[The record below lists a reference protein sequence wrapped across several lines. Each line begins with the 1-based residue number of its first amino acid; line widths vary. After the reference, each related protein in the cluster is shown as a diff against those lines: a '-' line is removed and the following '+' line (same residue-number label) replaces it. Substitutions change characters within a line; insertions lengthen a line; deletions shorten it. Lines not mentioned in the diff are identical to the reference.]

1 MILGS
6 LSAATLSFFP
16 ALLPSLPFFLSLT
29 SNYVSRYWPTSSLEP
44 LRESHYS
51 EARKQ
56 VSVTVPTKFVLLK
69 LVGIPLLTSPEHG
82 VATVWLVA
90 TLGARSI
97 SRRLN
102 RRTIQNVDV
111 PKACNVIVDPAA
123 PMALRLQS
131 NLLYGISRV
140 YSQQCGYTL
149 LDVQAMHD
157 RMRQTLRSVPAGGL
171 DPSAGKARPEQ
182 LVLPYDPSF
191 LPENNLPGLGLDLSK
206 LNRLLE
212 TESSQQSNVFI
223 PQTPDLSQSALSSS
237 SALGLNIPSDE
248 NILRDM
254 GGFSSEAD
262 AASFAKGGLDFGRVL
277 ASSLNDEGGVLL
289 QPDFEFDEDGNIV
302 ELGVRTQ
309 NEVRAR
315 LASEPFLVGEDVE
328 MAITNEPAR
337 PLRPAV
343 FCDGDDAPR
352 EPVET
357 ETQGATAPQRQR
369 GPKFLASDLQT
380 ALRNAELAA
389 MNDDY
394 MHNVAVAARHKR
406 QNRVSTQA
414 KKNAAYWVF
423 GLGIGSVG
431 AGVGSPRVIHPLHFF
446 SGDELYETLVS
457 HKRPLEDEPEAEGRR
472 VRARED
478 DEQGRVDIV
487 DDTNLWNEDVELGR
501 HQSPPLYDDN
511 SSQMPWN
518 ITASVQSSRHGASAA
533 NIFGGLGSVSDLS
546 SRGLPES
553 VASFGRAPSVGPSG
567 IGRPRNRLTSASPL
581 AGRGFPYDLDNL
593 SIPGHYDDDLDKLE
607 GFDLGNYLDDNVIG
621 DNNSNADAAGPSH
634 KSQELQNSL
643 TESVMD
649 QEGINFLGFLAAKI
663 ESLKPAEESAEG
675 ASATEITFSTLLPFQ
690 ETSATVATQGLMHI
704 LALATKGF
712 LRVRQDEYQDQSSPD
727 DGVRYEFGEIFIGLA
742 EV

>member
-1 MILGS
+1 M
-6 LSAATLSFFP
+6 F
-16 ALLPSLPFFLSLT
+16 
-29 SNYVSRYWPTSSLEP
+29 Y
-44 LRESHYS
+44 SH
-51 EARKQ
+51 E
-56 VSVTVPTKFVLLK
+56 
-69 LVGIPLLTSPEHG
+69 ILTSPEHG

-102 RRTIQNVDV
+102 RQTIQNVDV
-111 PKACNVIVDPAA
+111 PKACNVIIDPAA

-131 NLLYGISRV
+131 NLLYGVSRV
-140 YSQQCGYTL
+140 YSQQCGYAL

-171 DPSAGKARPEQ
+171 DPSAGKARPDQ

-212 TESSQQSNVFI
+212 TDASQQSSVSM

-237 SALGLNIPSDE
+237 SIPGLNIPSDE

-254 GGFSSEAD
+254 VGFSSEAD
-262 AASFAKGGLDFGRVL
+262 AASFAQGGADFGKML
-277 ASSLNDEGGVLL
+277 AASLNDEGGVLL

-302 ELGVRTQ
+302 ELGVRNQ
-309 NEVRAR
+309 NELRTR
-315 LASEPFLVGEDVE
+315 PASEPLLIDEEIE

-337 PLRPAV
+337 PVRPVV
-343 FCDGDDAPR
+343 FFGGGADAPR
-352 EPVET
+352 DPVET
-357 ETQGATAPQRQR
+357 ETHEATAPQRQR
-369 GPKFLASDLQT
+369 APKILASDIQT
-380 ALRNAELAA
+380 ALRNVELAA

-394 MHNVAVAARHKR
+394 MHNMAVAARHKR
-406 QNRVSTQA
+406 QNRVPTQA

-431 AGVGSPRVIHPLHFF
+431 TGVGSSRVIHPLHSF
-446 SGDELYETLVS
+446 SGDKLYETLVP
-457 HKRPLEDEPEAEGRR
+457 HKRPLEDDSEAEKRR

-478 DEQGRVDIV
+478 DEQGRM
-487 DDTNLWNEDVELGR
+487 DTVGDNNLWNEDVELGR
-501 HQSPPLYDDN
+501 HQSPPLHDDN

-518 ITASVQSSRHGASAA
+518 ITASVQSSRHGAPAA
-533 NIFGGLGSVSDLS
+533 NIFGGFGSVSDLS
-546 SRGLPES
+546 SRGMPES

-567 IGRPRNRLTSASPL
+567 LGRARNRLTSASPL
-581 AGRGFPYDLDNL
+581 AGRGFPYDFDNL
-593 SIPGHYDDDLDKLE
+593 SLPGHRDDDLDKLE
-607 GFDLGNYLDDNVIG
+607 GFDLGNYLDDNVMG
-621 DNNSNADAAGPSH
+621 ESNSNADAAGLSH
-634 KSQELQNSL
+634 RSQELQNSL

-649 QEGINFLGFLAAKI
+649 QEGLNFLDFLALKI
-663 ESLKPAEESAEG
+663 ESQKPGEESAEE
-675 ASATEITFSTLLPFQ
+675 ASATEITFSTLLPPQ
-690 ETSATVATQGLMHI
+690 KTSAAVATQGLMHI

-712 LRVRQDEYQDQSSPD
+712 LRVRQDAYQDQSKAG
-727 DGVRYEFGEIFIGLA
+727 DGVRYEFGEIFVHLA